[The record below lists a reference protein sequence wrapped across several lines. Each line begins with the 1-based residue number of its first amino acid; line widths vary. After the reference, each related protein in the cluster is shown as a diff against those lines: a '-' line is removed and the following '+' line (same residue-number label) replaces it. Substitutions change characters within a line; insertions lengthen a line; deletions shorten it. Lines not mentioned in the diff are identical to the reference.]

1 MTNFTDQW
9 AELHYSGSFEDPES
23 GIRNPESRIQNPESR
38 IQDSRIP
45 EFQNSR
51 IQANS
56 DHLVAVIYT

>member
-9 AELHYSGSFEDPES
+9 TGLFYSGSFEDPES
-23 GIRNPESRIQNPESR
+23 RKGSRIQNP
-38 IQDSRIP
+38 RIP

-51 IQANS
+51 IPESQNPAYS